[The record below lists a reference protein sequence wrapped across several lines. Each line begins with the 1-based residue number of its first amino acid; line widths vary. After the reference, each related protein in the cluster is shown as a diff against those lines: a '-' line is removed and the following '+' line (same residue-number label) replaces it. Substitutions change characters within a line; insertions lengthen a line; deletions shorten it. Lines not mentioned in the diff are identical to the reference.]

1 MNVKTFPSLRSAV
14 TSLIFI
20 VMMQQSNAAD
30 YYVAVDGSD
39 TNPGSL
45 EKPFKTITRARDA
58 VRADGERG
66 NKPVTVYLRGGTHY
80 LPEAIAFGPQDSGS
94 TNAPVT
100 YAAYQNEAAVLS
112 GGIKLDL
119 DWKAYRD
126 EILVAKTPEDIEID
140 QLFIDG
146 NRQRMARY
154 PNYEENAA
162 AYNGSA
168 ADAFEPSRAKH
179 WKDPTGGYIHAMH
192 RHHWGGYHYRITGKD
207 ADNRVTYEGG
217 WQNNRQMGM
226 HPSLRMVENL
236 FEELDAPREWY
247 HDAKNNLLYY
257 MPDSGT
263 HLKTAKVEV
272 VRLRHLVEF
281 QGSKTEP
288 VKHISLQGLTLRHT
302 ARTFMETKEPLL
314 RSDWTIYRGG
324 AVLMTGTDS
333 ISILDCEFD
342 QVGGNAIFVNNY
354 NRHSVIRGCHIHGAG
369 ASGICFVGDPNTVRN
384 PRFEYQQ
391 QNQYDEIDKTAGPKT
406 NNYPADCVVDNC
418 LIHHMSV
425 VEKQATGVQI
435 SMSKGIKV
443 SHCSIYN
450 LGRAGINISEGTFG
464 GHVIEF
470 CDVFDTVRETGD
482 HGSFNSWGRDRFWHL
497 PGAPKEEL
505 PALSK
510 LDTVKTIIRNSR
522 WRCDHGWDVDL
533 DDGSSHYEIYNN
545 VFLSG
550 GLKLREGFGRKVYN
564 NIAVNNTLHPH
575 VWYDN
580 SQDIVT
586 GNIWMDGYRP
596 AGGMPK
602 GKWGKE
608 VDRNLFTSEADRDQ
622 FRQHDCDQH
631 SVVGDPMFVDA
642 EKGDYRVKE
651 GSPAHRIGFKNFP
664 MDQFGV
670 KKPSLKAIA
679 RTPVIPI
686 LKSSQQNSRRRSE
699 NQPNPKTAAKP
710 QVDWIWLGAT
720 LKSLAGSEFSAY
732 GISKTDGG
740 IVLVKSP
747 QGSEATR
754 LGLQAG
760 DVIQQVNGKP
770 VKTTG
775 ALLRTLV
782 DVGPAPYQL
791 KMVRSQ
797 QATEIRIAKHSYV
810 HTEIASELSD
820 FKKLPLKDAKQSPVT
835 ANQNT
840 NNQPLATLTDGRL
853 AKDYGPVFSNGVH
866 HGAYKLDLG
875 SVKPVTA
882 ITSWSFNQSGTRG
895 GQKII
900 LLGSA
905 ATNDPGWNLTR
916 FTPIGSIDT
925 AGKHGATYT
934 AASLRAA
941 ANGSLGSFRWI
952 VWQVV
957 PVTDNANG
965 ENTAYQELQVQFETD

>member
-1 MNVKTFPSLRSAV
+1 MKNLFNLRTFA
-14 TSLIFI
+14 TSLIAI
-20 VMMQQSNAAD
+20 LLAQLSQAD

-39 TNPGSL
+39 KNPGSL
-45 EKPFKTITRARDA
+45 EKPFKTMAYARNA
-58 VRADGERG
+58 VRTNNQRG
-66 NKPVTVYLRGGTHY
+66 KEPVTVYLRGGTHY
-80 LPEAIAFGPQDSGS
+80 LPKTIKFGPQDSGS
-94 TNAPVT
+94 ENAPVT
-100 YAAYQNEAAVLS
+100 YAAYQNEVAVLS
-112 GGIKLDL
+112 GGMKLDL
-119 DWKAYRD
+119 TWKVYQD
-126 EILVAKTPEDIEID
+126 GIFMAKTPEDTKID
-140 QLFIDG
+140 QLFING

-168 ADAFEPSRAKH
+168 ADAFAPSRAKH

-207 ADNRVTYEGG
+207 ADHRVSYEGG

-236 FEELDAPREWY
+236 FEELDAPGEWY
-247 HDAKNNLLYY
+247 HDAEDNQLYY

-263 HLKTAKVEV
+263 DLDTATVEV

-281 QGSKTEP
+281 QGNETEP
-288 VKHISLQGLTLRHT
+288 VKHISLEGLTLRHT
-302 ARTFMETKEPLL
+302 ARTFMNTREPLL

-324 AVLMTGTDS
+324 AVLMTGTNS

-342 QVGGNAIFVNNY
+342 QVGGNAIFVNQY
-354 NRHSVIRGCHIHGAG
+354 NRHTIIRGCHIHGAG
-369 ASGICFVGDPNTVRN
+369 ASGICFVGDPNAVRN
-384 PRFEYQQ
+384 PQFEYRQ
-391 QNQYDEIDKTAGPKT
+391 QNQYAEIDKTPGPKT
-406 NNYPADCVVDNC
+406 NNYPAECVVDDC
-418 LIHHMSV
+418 LIHDMSV
-425 VEKQATGVQI
+425 VEKQATGIQI
-435 SMSKGIKV
+435 SMSKGIRV
-443 SHCSIYN
+443 RHCSIYN

-464 GHVIEF
+464 GHIIEF

-497 PGAPKEEL
+497 PGAPANEL
-505 PALSK
+505 PKLSK
-510 LDTVKTIIRNSR
+510 LDTVRTIIRNSR

-545 VFLSG
+545 VFLNG

-586 GNIWMDGYRP
+586 GNIWMGGYRP

-608 VDRNLFTSEADRDQ
+608 VDRNLFTSEADRNQ
-622 FRQHDCDQH
+622 FSQHECDQH

-651 GSPAHRIGFKNFP
+651 GSPAHQIGFKNFP

-670 KKPSLKAIA
+670 MKPSLKAIA
-679 RTPVIPI
+679 RTPVIPT
-686 LKSSQQNSRRRSE
+686 LKSSQQKPRSRNK
-699 NQPNPKTAAKP
+699 NQPNLKTAAKP
-710 QVDWIWLGAT
+710 HVDWIWLGAT
-720 LKSLAGSEFSAY
+720 LKSLTGSEFSAY
-732 GISKTDGG
+732 GVSKSDGG
-740 IVLVKSP
+740 VALVNSP
-747 QGSEATR
+747 QGSEAAR

-760 DVIQQVNGKP
+760 DVIQQVNGKA
-770 VKTTG
+770 VKTAE
-775 ALLRTLV
+775 ALLQTLV
-782 DVGPAPYQL
+782 EAGPAPYQL

-797 QATEIRIAKHSYV
+797 QATEMRIAKHSYV
-810 HTEIASELSD
+810 QTETAAELSD
-820 FKKLPLKDAKQSPVT
+820 FKKLPLKDAKQSFVT

-840 NNQPLATLTDGRL
+840 NNQPLATLTDGKL
-853 AKDYGPVFSNGVH
+853 VKDYGPVFSNGIH

-895 GQKII
+895 GQKVI

-905 ATNDPGWNLTR
+905 ASKDPGWDLTQ
-916 FTPIGSIDT
+916 FTPIGSVDT
-925 AGKHGATYT
+925 AGRHGEIYT
-934 AASLRAA
+934 AASLRASA
-941 ANGSLGSFRWI
+941 GETLGKFRWV
-952 VWQVV
+952 VWHVI
-957 PVTDNANG
+957 PVTENANG
-965 ENTAYQELQVQFETD
+965 ENTAYQEVQVDFSID